1 MIDIWEFV
9 EFDKNHFPRHFS
21 SYFKIKKFFFFN
33 APLNLCVFTFWIFFL
48 QVDRRIHT
56 FMRDKGRDRHTPR
69 LTRIR
74 RPLRQAFQLVANLN
88 RFAARLQSFTPIA
101 LDQHFRRLRT
111 DVFELVV
118 WLVFKTIFISPSI
131 FYTSVC
137 FNNLQV
143 D

>member
-1 MIDIWEFV
+1 M
-9 EFDKNHFPRHFS
+9 FS
-21 SYFKIKKFFFFN
+21 F
-33 APLNLCVFTFWIFFL
+33 LIFFL

-88 RFAARLQSFTPIA
+88 RFATRLQSFTPIA

-118 WLVFKTIFISPSI
+118 
-131 FYTSVC
+131 
-137 FNNLQV
+137 
-143 D
+143 